1 MRCIFTNRTTGIGCF
16 SIGIALY
23 PGNDI
28 LSYWYQS
35 YHCSLWTGLW
45 STGYYHWYQWIIGL
59 TNRIRLCILDMC
71 ALKGLFNVFLTCKG
85 KNIAFPSSI
94 PSTQCCAAV
103 RATCRK
109 EQTPQW
115 NGGDRGGVWILLF
128 SWVILFEYNVST
140 ILLAIVGYY
149 IRVTELFSIFTWDK
163 AVSSDLCWR
172 QYSRLRR
179 SHTATSSRNRS
190 QIFEQ
195 KRGCSQSR
203 TLWFCCL
210 RERSTRENCSLRSLG
225 LADTSFDENW
235 CLSSFR
241 GPHLILDLSHNEIG
255 DAGASSNLSRLSV
268 KTPSPWFSWYWE

>member
-35 YHCSLWTGLW
+35 YHCSLWTGIW

-85 KNIAFPSSI
+85 KNIAFLSSI

-128 SWVILFEYNVST
+128 SWVTLFEYNVST

-179 SHTATSSRNRS
+179 SHTPTSSRNRS

-195 KRGCSQSR
+195 KRGCSQSMNVVV
-203 TLWFCCL
+203 LL
-210 RERSTRENCSLRSLG
+210 PPREIDQRKLFPEKFGFSWYLIWR
-225 LADTSFDENW
+225 NW